1 MEIVHT
7 SGRKSLPVGR
17 AVKSQRSQ
25 GASNCLVARL
35 QETGVVEIHDT
46 KTLGQGHNT
55 VPTSE
60 WSAFVRALS

>member
-46 KTLGQGHNT
+46 KTLGQGHAEMAAG
-55 VPTSE
+55 E